1 MSNPTL
7 TIVGRIGTDP
17 EFKTYNGT
25 PIVKFRVITSDR
37 RKNDQGQWED
47 INTSGW
53 NVAAW
58 NNIAE
63 SAKGT
68 LKKGQEVIITGNIK
82 EDTWK
87 DNEGNPRRSV
97 EIKASNIGITT
108 YSVKKGINV
117 ESTDSNWEADSP
129 VNWDDI

>member
-1 MSNPTL
+1 MSNPNL
-7 TIVGRIGTDP
+7 TIIGRIGTDP

-25 PIVKFRVITSDR
+25 PVVKFRVITSDR

-47 INTSGW
+47 VNTSGW
-53 NVAAW
+53 NVSAW
-58 NNIAE
+58 NNVAD

-68 LKKGQEVIITGNIK
+68 LKKGQEVIIMGNMK

-87 DNEGNPRRSV
+87 DAEGNTRRSV
-97 EIKASNIGITT
+97 DIKASNIGIST
-108 YSVKKGINV
+108 YSVKKGISV
-117 ESTDSNWEADSP
+117 EPSDNDWEADSP

>member
-47 INTSGW
+47 VNTSGW

-58 NNIAE
+58 NNVAE
-63 SAKGT
+63 SSKGI
-68 LKKGQEVIITGNIK
+68 LKKGQEVIIIGNMK

-87 DNEGNPRRSV
+87 DNEGNARRSV
-97 EIKASNIGITT
+97 EIKATNIGIST
-108 YSVKKGINV
+108 YSVKK
-117 ESTDSNWEADSP
+117 DSSDAPKGSWDPDSP